1 MAEATLE
8 ALNLSGKTP
17 QELEQRRRDI
27 VKDLQTNYKG
37 WDDPDVPVSLLHEL
51 AALTSTLRRR
61 TSGPP
66 AKPKPRKGNK
76 GVSTTDD
83 LMIDL

>member
-1 MAEATLE
+1 MAEATLDH
-8 ALNLSGKTP
+8 LNLSGKTP
-17 QELEQRRRDI
+17 AELEQRRRDI
-27 VKDLQTNYKG
+27 VEDLKKNYKG
-37 WDDPDVPVSLLHEL
+37 WDDPSVPTSLLHEL

-66 AKPKPRKGNK
+66 AKPKVRAKR